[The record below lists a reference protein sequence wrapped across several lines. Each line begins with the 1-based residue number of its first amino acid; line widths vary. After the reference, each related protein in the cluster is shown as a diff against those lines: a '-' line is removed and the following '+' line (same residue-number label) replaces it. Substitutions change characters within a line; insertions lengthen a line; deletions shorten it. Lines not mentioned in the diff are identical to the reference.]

1 MRIIYLILALFCL
14 TSKNFITFGKPSY
27 KNGVFSDSSLKNFN
41 VRGIRPGSSE
51 QRILNLIYENY
62 RDEYLYDVA
71 TSLSNKLNQ
80 LYKKRSD
87 SLRLLLSGSK
97 SFSKT
102 EALIQFTVIQHIAS
116 DVTLNVVQD
125 NTHYL
130 IRFDNV
136 ASDVGV
142 ISLPYPMVFVDKVKL
157 QAPRGWIS
165 KGSYFEYDKIF
176 ANDNDLSRVGRQR
189 IQIYELLKD
198 DKLEMKQEVLSSS
211 GLDDKDLRKKFVDE
225 LKNGSTFETHINNQ
239 KVDCRCAD
247 GKVFSE
253 RTSLQTDIIRCSYC
267 SGRGYHLGRIR
278 FVTSWSNQ
286 LPSGISSY

>member
-1 MRIIYLILALFCL
+1 MRIIYLISAFFFL
-14 TSKNFITFGKPSY
+14 TSNAFITFAKPSY

-62 RDEYLYDVA
+62 RDEYLHGIA
-71 TSLSNKLNQ
+71 TS

-102 EALIQFTVIQHIAS
+102 EALTHFTVIQHIAS

-130 IRFDNV
+130 IRFDNGG
-136 ASDVGV
+136 SDVGV

-165 KGSYFEYDKIF
+165 KGGYFEYDKIF

-198 DKLEMKQEVLSSS
+198 DKSQLLSSS
-211 GLDDKDLRKKFVDE
+211 GFGDKDLKKKFVDE

-247 GKVFSE
+247 GRVFRE
-253 RTSLQTDIIRCSYC
+253 RTSLHTDIIRCSYC
-267 SGRGYHLGRIR
+267 SGRGYHLGQIR

-286 LPSGISSY
+286 LPSGISS